1 MIFCVVCC
9 ASVLVDLRIV
19 WENSPQYHRYLWKI
33 INMPSLSYLYGFSD
47 CCEGVISYQVFKK
60 SPLIVHHFISC
71 QYKTDY
77 PFMIHH
83 SLHRLKQAIY
93 QHFTRNH
100 TTRKKEWVFLNYK
113 YFFVW
118 SLPLN
123 PGVLSLFHST
133 SICNFPVLLFV
144 KDPKSPTCPWTSTRN
159 VWFLTPLINFPI
171 MISYSRANFPE
182 FCSNAIPD

>member
-19 WENSPQYHRYLWKI
+19 WENSPKYHRYLWKI

-60 SPLIVHHFISC
+60 SPLIVHHFIPC
-71 QYKTDY
+71 QDKTDY

-100 TTRKKEWVFLNYK
+100 TTRKKEWVFLNYNTFLCGVCRWILESLAFFTQRASVTFLS
-113 YFFVW
+113 YF
-118 SLPLN
+118 SLRIQN
-123 PGVLSLFHST
+123 PQPVPEPEPGTSNSLHHS
-133 SICNFPVLLFV
+133 
-144 KDPKSPTCPWTSTRN
+144 
-159 VWFLTPLINFPI
+159 LIFQ
-171 MISYSRANFPE
+171 
-182 FCSNAIPD
+182 